1 MAFTPEFLDELRA
14 RVPLAGVIGRA
25 VRLTKRGR
33 EHVGLCPFHNEKTPS
48 FTINEDKGFYH
59 CFGCGAHGDVIGFVM
74 RADGLLFPEAVA
86 KLAAEA
92 GLALP
97 VQGPRDREAEERR
110 ASLHDVLEAACVWFA
125 AQLSGE
131 VGKAARAYLEGRGI
145 EASTM
150 AEFRLGYA
158 PRGGD
163 GLRQALAARD
173 FDQALMI
180 EAGLVAKS
188 DEGRVYDRFRDR
200 IIFPISDR
208 RGQVIAFGGRAL
220 GEAAAKYLN
229 SPETPLFHKGR
240 TLYNLARARAP
251 ARQAGTVLVAEGYM
265 DVIALAAAGFGHAVA
280 PLGTALSEAQMQEL
294 WRLAPE
300 PVLCL
305 DGDAAGLSAAYRAAE
320 RSLPLLKPGHS
331 LLFALLPNGEDP
343 DSLVRRRGAR
353 AMTAVLE
360 AAAPLSDILWAKET
374 AGGKLD
380 TPERRAA
387 LEQRL
392 LGHVREIGDE
402 TVKQYYRK
410 HFKSRLWEAFRGGR
424 APAQRWSAGGA
435 RSAVKASGA
444 QLDDADQLTRRREE
458 FLLLTLINHPGLV
471 DRALERLAEAE
482 FLSPEL
488 DSLRRAI
495 LDIAGRDP
503 ALDTGGLKFQLTEQG
518 FSEIVERLLESAVA
532 KLGWFT
538 RADAASED
546 AEMVLNH
553 TLALHR
559 GKITLRAQLEAAE
572 AELAK
577 DMTPENEAR
586 LLALQRELEESAG
599 NEAELDGYGMAS
611 GRDASP

>member
-14 RVPLAGVIGRA
+14 RVPLAGVIGRG

-59 CFGCGAHGDVIGFVM
+59 CFGCGAHGDVIGFAM
-74 RADGLLFPEAVA
+74 RADGLTFPEAVA

-97 VQGPRDREAEERR
+97 AYKPRDPEAEEKR

-125 AQLSGE
+125 AQLAGE
-131 VGKAARAYLEGRGI
+131 IGKEARAYLEGRGV
-145 EASTM
+145 EATTM

-158 PRGGD
+158 PHGRD

-173 FDQALMI
+173 FGEALMI

-188 DEGRVYDRFRDR
+188 DEGRLYDRFRDR
-200 IIFPISDR
+200 VIFPITDR

-220 GEAAAKYLN
+220 GEARAKYLN

-265 DVIALAAAGFGHAVA
+265 DVIALAAAGFGHVVA
-280 PLGTALSEAQMQEL
+280 PLGTALTEAQMQEL

-305 DGDAAGLSAAYRAAE
+305 DGDAAGQRAAYRAAE

-343 DSLVRRRGAR
+343 DSLVRRRGPR
-353 AMTAVLE
+353 AMTAVVE
-360 AAAPLSDILWAKET
+360 AAAPLSDILWTKE
-374 AGGKLD
+374 AAAGKLD

-392 LGHVREIGDE
+392 LGHVREIHDE
-402 TVKQYYRK
+402 TVKQYYRR
-410 HFKSRLWEAFRGGR
+410 HFKSRLWEAFREGR
-424 APAQRWSAGGA
+424 APRQRWSASVARPPGA
-435 RSAVKASGA
+435 LTGALTSAAREP
-444 QLDDADQLTRRREE
+444 TRRREE
-458 FLLLTLINHPGLV
+458 LLLLTLINHPGLV
-471 DRALERLAEAE
+471 DRALEGLAEAE

-495 LDIAGRDP
+495 IDIAGREP
-503 ALDTGGLKFQLTEQG
+503 ALDRGGLKFQLTEQG
-518 FSEIVERLLESAVA
+518 FSETVDRLLESAVA
-532 KLGWFT
+532 KLSWFA

-559 GKITLRAQLEAAE
+559 REITLRAQLEVAE

-586 LLALQRELEESAG
+586 FLALRRELDESAG
-599 NEAELDGYGMAS
+599 NEAELDGYGSAS